1 MIVSITEFCE
11 HDCNERRNSIP
22 LIRPAFHPKYLV
34 SLFVLVLVLAGA
46 CAPGVAKPH
55 GWASGVIHDGKLYKG
70 TTDGRLVAIDI
81 AKDGK
86 PIARYELDEGKE
98 NKRAVYG
105 NPVYSDGF
113 SYEDGDEEYTG
124 LIFVSGYDGYLYGI
138 DPTPDGDEL
147 SLVWNREV
155 GDSEAGS
162 TLVGG
167 PAAGNGIVVVGS
179 SDGYVY
185 AYDVENEDELW
196 RYKTG
201 NKIWSTPTIHGDVV
215 YIGSLDKN
223 LYALRLTGSDREV
236 DERLLW
242 SYQTNGAITA
252 KPLVVGNRVF
262 FGSFDNNFYALNT
275 TSGTL
280 VWKFEGAK
288 NWYWTGAV
296 FHRDTIFVPSMD
308 KKLYALDINT
318 GVEKWTLET
327 EGAFTGS
334 PGILSNWI
342 AIGSDDQNLYFANL
356 DDGEDVEKCR
366 IGERLRS
373 DLVTDGDTV
382 YVSTW
387 DHAVV
392 AVRMKENGRPD
403 SLWRH
408 VTNKGDDWKEKWRDS
423 KGKDLC

>member
-1 MIVSITEFCE
+1 M
-11 HDCNERRNSIP
+11 
-22 LIRPAFHPKYLV
+22 
-34 SLFVLVLVLAGA
+34 SLFALVLVLLGA

-55 GWASGVIHDGKLYKG
+55 GWASGVIHDGYLYKG
-70 TTDGRLVAIDI
+70 TTDGRVVAIDI
-81 AKDGK
+81 AKGGE
-86 PIARYELDEGKE
+86 PIARYELDKGEE
-98 NKRAVYG
+98 NRRAVYG
-105 NPVYSDGF
+105 NPVFSD
-113 SYEDGDEEYTG
+113 G
-124 LIFVSGYDGYLYGI
+124 LIFVSGYDGWLYGI
-138 DPTPDGDEL
+138 DPTPDGDDL
-147 SLVWNREV
+147 SLVWDRNV
-155 GDSEAGS
+155 GADGGD
-162 TLVGG
+162 LVGG

-185 AYDVENEDELW
+185 AYDVEKEDELW
-196 RYKTG
+196 RYETD
-201 NKIWSTPTIHGDVV
+201 NKIWSTPTIDGDVV

-242 SYQTNGAITA
+242 SYQTDGAITA
-252 KPLVVGNRVF
+252 KPLVVANRVY
-262 FGSFDNNFYALNT
+262 FGSFDNNFYALDT
-275 TSGTL
+275 TDGTL
-280 VWKFEGAK
+280 VWKFEGAE
-288 NWYWTGAV
+288 NWYWTGAA

-318 GVEKWTLET
+318 GIEKWTLQAD
-327 EGAFTGS
+327 GAFTGS
-334 PGILSNWI
+334 PSILSNWI

-356 DDGEDVEKCR
+356 DDGEDVETCR